1 MENKLYLMIVIF
13 FGIAINIVFANA
25 YFQLGTIII
34 FWFSVS
40 MISDYLDEQNKLL
53 KEIIKNQELM
63 LDNKNKEDEK
73 NEEPED

>member
-1 MENKLYLMIVIF
+1 MENKLYLMIVVLV
-13 FGIAINIVFANA
+13 GIAINIVSANP
-25 YFQLGTIII
+25 YIHLGTIII
-34 FWFSVS
+34 FWFSVA

-63 LDNKNKEDEK
+63 LDNRNKEDEK

>member
-1 MENKLYLMIVIF
+1 MENKLYLMIVVF
-13 FGIAINIVFANA
+13 FGIAINIVFAND
-25 YFQLGTIII
+25 YFQFGTIII
-34 FWFSVS
+34 FWFSVA

-63 LDNKNKEDEK
+63 LDNRNKEDEK